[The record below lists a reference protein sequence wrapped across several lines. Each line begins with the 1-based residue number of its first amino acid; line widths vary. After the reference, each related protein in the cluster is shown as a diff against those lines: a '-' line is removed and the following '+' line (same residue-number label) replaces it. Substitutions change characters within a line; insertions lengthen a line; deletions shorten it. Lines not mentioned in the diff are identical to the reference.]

1 MTPFSINQ
9 IPMTIYRG
17 YEVYR
22 NRLTKQFYAYP
33 LNDMTTDRKLTAS
46 TPDALKAAIDEAS
59 TEQRLDPWELPYA
72 AAETSIAA

>member
-1 MTPFSINQ
+1 
-9 IPMTIYRG
+9 MTIYKG

-33 LNDMTTDRKLTAS
+33 ANALTTDGKLTAS

-59 TEQRLDPWELPYA
+59 TEQQMDPWELPFATSQSVA
-72 AAETSIAA
+72 A